1 VGRLLFRQP
10 LLWVV
15 SLSTG
20 GANTH
25 SPNNSNVGAGNDTA
39 TMPNIFKKQVLDKFA
54 KQAPELEDA
63 LRNAK
68 MNLEPTLE
76 PPFTMLMRSILYQ
89 QLAYKAA
96 KTIHDR
102 FLDLVGRLTPTNVLS
117 KTQEELRSV
126 GLSRQKA
133 SYIHNVAEAF
143 GRGGFLW
150 KYRKIESLSNLP
162 TNEITDLFIQI
173 KGVGVWTVQMYL
185 IFSLGRLDVLSSGD
199 LGVRKGMMKLYGLD
213 KMPTQKE
220 VDALA
225 EPWHPLETV
234 GTFLS
239 WRALDEA

>member
-1 VGRLLFRQP
+1 M
-10 LLWVV
+10 
-15 SLSTG
+15 T
-20 GANTH
+20 
-25 SPNNSNVGAGNDTA
+25 
-39 TMPNIFKKQVLDKFA
+39 NIFRKPILDKFA
-54 KQAPELEDA
+54 KQVPELESS

-68 MNLEPTLE
+68 MKLEPTLQS
-76 PPFTMLMRSILYQ
+76 PFNMLMRSILYQ

-102 FLDLVGRLTPTNVLS
+102 FLGLVGKLTPTNVLS

-133 SYIHNVAEAF
+133 SYMHNVAEAF
-143 GRGGFLW
+143 GKGGFLW
-150 KYRKIESLSNLP
+150 KYRKIESLSSL
-162 TNEITDLFIQI
+162 TSQEIVDLFTQI

-199 LGVRKGMMKLYGLD
+199 LGVRKGVMKLYGLGE
-213 KMPTQKE
+213 MPTQKE

-234 GTFLS
+234 GTFLA
-239 WRALDEA
+239 WRVLDEA

>member
-1 VGRLLFRQP
+1 M
-10 LLWVV
+10 
-15 SLSTG
+15 T
-20 GANTH
+20 
-25 SPNNSNVGAGNDTA
+25 
-39 TMPNIFKKQVLDKFA
+39 NIFRKPILDKFA
-54 KQAPELEDA
+54 KQVPELESS

-68 MNLEPTLE
+68 MKLEPTLQS
-76 PPFTMLMRSILYQ
+76 PFNMLMRSILYQ

-102 FLDLVGRLTPTNVLS
+102 FLGLVGKLTPTNVLS

-133 SYIHNVAEAF
+133 SYMHNVAEAF

-150 KYRKIESLSNLP
+150 KYRKIESLSSL
-162 TNEITDLFIQI
+162 TSQEIVDLFTQI

-199 LGVRKGMMKLYGLD
+199 LGVRKGVMKLYGLD

-225 EPWHPLETV
+225 EPWHPFETV
-234 GTFLS
+234 GTFLA
-239 WRALDEA
+239 WRVLDEA

>member
-1 VGRLLFRQP
+1 M
-10 LLWVV
+10 
-15 SLSTG
+15 T
-20 GANTH
+20 
-25 SPNNSNVGAGNDTA
+25 
-39 TMPNIFKKQVLDKFA
+39 NIFRKPILDKFA
-54 KQAPELEDA
+54 KQVPELESS

-68 MNLEPTLE
+68 MKLEPTLQS
-76 PPFTMLMRSILYQ
+76 PFNMLMRSILYQ

-102 FLDLVGRLTPTNVLS
+102 FLGLVGKLTPTNVLS

-143 GRGGFLW
+143 GKGGFLW
-150 KYRKIESLSNLP
+150 KYRKIESLSSL
-162 TNEITDLFIQI
+162 TSQEIVDLFTQI

-199 LGVRKGMMKLYGLD
+199 LGVRKGVMKLYGLGE
-213 KMPTQKE
+213 MPTQKE

-234 GTFLS
+234 GTFLA
-239 WRALDEA
+239 WRVLDEA